1 MSSQIIKPTNAI
13 LIIAFSKQ
21 IYYTKKI
28 EMKIKAFNLEKQQI
42 IKNLTTLSP
51 RSKVSNTDVISF
63 EPLKVLLSHP
73 AKLNRST
80 GGASGRFYLVIW
92 VQ

>member
-1 MSSQIIKPTNAI
+1 
-13 LIIAFSKQ
+13 
-21 IYYTKKI
+21 
-28 EMKIKAFNLEKQQI
+28 MKTKAFNLEKQQI

-51 RSKVSNTDVISF
+51 RSKVSNMDVISF

-73 AKLNRST
+73 VKLNCST
-80 GGASGRFYLVIW
+80 DGASGRFYLIIW